1 MTLTKYGTKEWRLAL
16 TVFPP
21 LILLCAAGG
30 IWVTS
35 AGYAFAALLFFAMS
49 AILFFFRDP
58 ERKIPENK
66 NLILAPADGEIRN
79 IELISASE
87 TGHLA
92 GIFDG
97 KDMLRISIFVSV
109 ADVRIN
115 RAPCEFT
122 IKLRERKEMADSS
135 GEAVVLAGISE
146 NNGREIPLAVKQYS
160 SAGIEKIVCEPVPGD
175 KLFCGQQYGM
185 LKIGSKVELY
195 LPAKSDLME
204 IKVAVGDRV
213 QAGLTAV
220 VEIAEK

>member
-135 GEAVVLAGISE
+135 GEAVVLAGIAE

-160 SAGIEKIVCEPVPGD
+160 SAGI
-175 KLFCGQQYGM
+175 
-185 LKIGSKVELY
+185 
-195 LPAKSDLME
+195 
-204 IKVAVGDRV
+204 
-213 QAGLTAV
+213 
-220 VEIAEK
+220 